1 MAIKNHPALCTTLQ
15 FNENGEL
22 VQRYD
27 AQMPVSLTPEKI
39 STSELERIKDTL
51 VVPFKIVGSPLFRC
65 RLFETEDAAYLFFDV
80 HHIIC
85 DGTSCKIFFDSVL
98 NAYMG
103 TPLEKDYYYLVL
115 ARRKQTELTEFYQES
130 RRYYE
135 NTYEDIHWTV
145 CPKVDAKTKENKLG
159 RLFCDADILPAEI
172 SAFEKKYMVSRNE
185 FYIAATLLAIA
196 INTNKNDV
204 EVSWIYNGR
213 DDKVTAS
220 SVGLLYRDLPVA
232 VRLNGEMNL
241 RDVIAEVHKQVQNGI
256 KYSCYPYIENAPQII
271 DGDVAA
277 VLYQGDLYDLENF
290 GGMNVK
296 MVEIRQNEAASQ
308 SVLDIQITDGKDG
321 LKYTF
326 DYAAGR
332 YEERTMTAF
341 RNLFEC
347 TVSAMVHNVNTEI
360 YTINQLKKDVCGKTG
375 LAQRLKGIFAK
386 KK

>member
-1 MAIKNHPALCTTLQ
+1 M
-15 FNENGEL
+15 GEL
-22 VQRYD
+22 
-27 AQMPVSLTPEKI
+27 S
-39 STSELERIKDTL
+39 
-51 VVPFKIVGSPLFRC
+51 
-65 RLFETEDAAYLFFDV
+65 
-80 HHIIC
+80 
-85 DGTSCKIFFDSVL
+85 
-98 NAYMG
+98 
-103 TPLEKDYYYLVL
+103 
-115 ARRKQTELTEFYQES
+115 
-130 RRYYE
+130 
-135 NTYEDIHWTV
+135 
-145 CPKVDAKTKENKLG
+145 
-159 RLFCDADILPAEI
+159 CDAEVLPAQI
-172 SAFEKKYMVSRNE
+172 SLSEKKYMVTRNE

-196 INTNKNDV
+196 VSTNADDV
-204 EVSWIYNGR
+204 QVSWIYNGR
-213 DDKVTAS
+213 EDLIAAS
-220 SVGLLYRDLPVA
+220 NVGLFYRDLPVA
-232 VRLNGEMNL
+232 LRLCDEMNL
-241 RDVIAEVHKQVQNGI
+241 RDIFSEVHEQVQNGI